1 MPAAVP
7 CAPRSFRTALP
18 AALLCAGAF
27 FCNFLARIGLAPF
40 LPGLEAQFGIS
51 HAAAGG
57 LFLPMSAA
65 FSVTLA
71 LSGFAAKRL
80 GHRRTIVVSTA
91 GLGLSLC
98 AAAAAPSF
106 ALLSLALAVLGAA
119 GGLYFPSGIA
129 LITAALHPSHWGKG
143 LAIHELAPNVSFILA
158 PALAAALP
166 WAGSWRALLA
176 GLGMFTLGMAV
187 AAARFRGPDPTPGES
202 PRPAVLREV
211 LSYPAFWVL
220 TAQFS
225 LIVGA
230 SFGPFAMLPL
240 YLTEV
245 RGLPL
250 PEVGALLAASRLA
263 GPGMVLAAGFLVD
276 RIGAGRVATAS
287 LAFTGAMTLAIGLAG
302 GLALKAAVLLQPALS
317 VLFFPAGFTA
327 AARIFPE
334 RIRNVAISLMVPV
347 AVLAGN
353 GLTPFLLGWAGDR
366 GSFGLGFAVQ
376 GLAVLSGLALL
387 RLVPF
392 PPAHARSADSCATPT
407 E

>member
-1 MPAAVP
+1 MPAAPP
-7 CAPRSFRTALP
+7 CATRSFRSALP

-40 LPGLEAQFGIS
+40 LPGLEPQFGIT

-65 FSVTLA
+65 YSLTLA
-71 LSGFAAKRL
+71 LSGFVAKRL
-80 GHRRTIVVSTA
+80 GHRRTIVLSTVA
-91 GLGLSLC
+91 LGLSLLG
-98 AAAAAPSF
+98 AATASSF
-106 ALLSLALAVLGAA
+106 VLLTLCLTVVGAA

-129 LITAALHPSHWGKG
+129 LITASLHPSHWGKG
-143 LAIHELAPNVSFILA
+143 LGIHELAPNLSFILA

-166 WAGSWRALLA
+166 WTGSWRALLA
-176 GLGMFTLGMAV
+176 GLGVFTLGMAV
-187 AAARFRGPDPTPGES
+187 AVARFRGPDPAPGES
-202 PRPAVLREV
+202 PRPAVLRQV

-220 TAQFS
+220 TFQFS

-245 RGLPL
+245 RGLLL

-263 GPGMVLAAGFLVD
+263 GPGMALAAGFFVD
-276 RIGAGRVATAS
+276 RIGAGRVAVAS
-287 LAFTGAMTLAIGLAG
+287 LAFTGAMTLATGLAG
-302 GLALKAAVLLQPALS
+302 GLALKAAVLLQPALA

-334 RIRNVAISLMVPV
+334 NVRNVAISLMVPV
-347 AVLAGN
+347 AVLVGN
-353 GLTPFLLGWAGDR
+353 GLIPFLLGWAGDR
-366 GSFGLGFAVQ
+366 GSFGLGFALL
-376 GLAVLSGLALL
+376 GLAVLSGLALM

-392 PPAHARSADSCATPT
+392 PPAHARPADSCAPPA